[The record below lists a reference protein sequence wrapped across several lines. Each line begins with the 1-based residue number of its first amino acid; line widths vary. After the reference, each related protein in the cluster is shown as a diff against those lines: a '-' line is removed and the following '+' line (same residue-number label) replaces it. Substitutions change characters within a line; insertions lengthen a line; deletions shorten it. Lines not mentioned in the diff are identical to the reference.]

1 MNILKSGPTVF
12 SYEVNNSR
20 SYAASHTVKADVMVE
35 TAGQVMDVMHLVADI
50 IQRAKPTQ
58 LPMVWSKYRE
68 NIWKSENVEPVVTIH
83 PNRVVWNDATCVY
96 SRGNFPSIQEVIKAG
111 VVIYVTCEPCWE
123 TYRRWSSVI
132 IDQFYKAARA
142 VRDYFGINWEDVS
155 KTQDVTWGEVEFGY
169 LSKEP
174 IHIIRQE
181 IPTCNYYGETVDQR
195 VTEVRV
201 HFALTIPNFPDDQKD
216 AANCHVIEEEVTT
229 TSTRK
234 VKRLRCE

>member
-1 MNILKSGPTVF
+1 MNVIKSGHTVF
-12 SYEVNNSR
+12 SYEVNSNR
-20 SYAASHTVKADVMVE
+20 SYAASQVVKADVMVE
-35 TAGQVMDVMHLVADI
+35 TAGCVMDVMHLVGDI
-50 IQRAKPTQ
+50 IRKTNPTQ
-58 LPMVWSKYRE
+58 LPMVWSRYHE
-68 NIWKSENVEPVVTIH
+68 NIWESKNVEPVVTIH
-83 PNRVVWNDATCVY
+83 PNRVVWNDTTCVY
-96 SRGNFPSIQEVIKAG
+96 SRGTFSSIQEVIKAG

-132 IDQFYKAARA
+132 IDNFYKAARA

-155 KTQDVTWGEVEFGY
+155 KTQDVTWGEVEFRY

-181 IPTCNYYGETVDQR
+181 IPTCNYYGETVDHR

-201 HFALTIPNFPDDQKD
+201 HFALTIPNFPDDQKN

>member
-1 MNILKSGPTVF
+1 MSIIKPGPTVF
-12 SYEVNNSR
+12 SYEVNSNR
-20 SYAASHTVKADVMVE
+20 AYATSQIVKADVMVE
-35 TAGQVMDVMHLVADI
+35 TAGCVMDVMHLVAGI

-58 LPMVWSKYRE
+58 LPMIWSKYRE
-68 NIWKSENVEPVVTIH
+68 NIWRVENVEPVVTIH
-83 PNRVVWNDATCVY
+83 PNRVVWNDTTCVY
-96 SRGNFPSIQEVIKAG
+96 SPGSFSSIQEVIKAG
-111 VVIYVTCEPCWE
+111 VVIHVTCEPCWE

-132 IDQFYKAARA
+132 IDDFYKAARA
-142 VRDYFGINWEDVS
+142 VRDYFDINWEDVS
-155 KTQDVTWGEVEFGY
+155 KTQDVTWGEVEFRY

-181 IPTCNYYGETVDQR
+181 IPSRNYYGETVDQR

-216 AANCHVIEEEVTT
+216 AANCHVIEEEVTVV
-229 TSTRK
+229 SKKK